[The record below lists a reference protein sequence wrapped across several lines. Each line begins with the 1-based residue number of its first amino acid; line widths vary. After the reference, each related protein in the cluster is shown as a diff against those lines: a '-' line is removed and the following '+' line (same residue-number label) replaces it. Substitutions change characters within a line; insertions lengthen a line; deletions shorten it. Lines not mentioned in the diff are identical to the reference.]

1 MIGKLGHRCLSRN
14 GGSLPAHGQL
24 VWSQV
29 QRGALVCI
37 EALTS
42 QLAANLGAPNNCA
55 LCRWERFAPGPV
67 RAVTVAP
74 DKPCKGPKAA
84 PKKRGRKRKNEDEQ
98 QADGEGNNAALFQDQ
113 EGVAGVAVPA
123 VTEGP
128 DIAAAAEAVPEP
140 APVQDLTAKFPT
152 RATFAGRAKTGT
164 EDAQAMFDN
173 RRTAFYQGTPEH
185 SGRTRLN
192 ESFGKLAQNQTQPL
206 TCLLL

>member
-1 MIGKLGHRCLSRN
+1 M
-14 GGSLPAHGQL
+14 
-24 VWSQV
+24 
-29 QRGALVCI
+29 
-37 EALTS
+37 
-42 QLAANLGAPNNCA
+42 
-55 LCRWERFAPGPV
+55 
-67 RAVTVAP
+67 TVAP

-185 SGRTRLN
+185 LWKNKIEREFWKACTESDPALDLPTVVKTFLETQTRASDIKPVAKVKAKAKAVCEKTPGRARGRGRG
-192 ESFGKLAQNQTQPL
+192 FGGRGKMSVRQ
-206 TCLLL
+206 